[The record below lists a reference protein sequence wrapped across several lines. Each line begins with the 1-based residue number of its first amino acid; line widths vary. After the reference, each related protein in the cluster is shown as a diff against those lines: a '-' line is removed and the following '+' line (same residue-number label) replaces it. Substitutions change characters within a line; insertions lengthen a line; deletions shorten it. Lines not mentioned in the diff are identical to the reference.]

1 MARLPPPRPP
11 RPDLLPD
18 RIDPG
23 TAAYYA
29 LIAVCFTALGALL
42 TGDLTQFTIA
52 ERGTVLGGIVA
63 VLGYVAWRGRKKK
76 GDDDGPA

>member
-1 MARLPPPRPP
+1 M
-11 RPDLLPD
+11 PD

-29 LIAVCFTALGALL
+29 LIAVCFVALGAVL
-42 TGDLTQFTIA
+42 TGDIQAFSIQ

-76 GDDDGPA
+76 DDDGPA